1 MATSQYRHYIPQFLL
16 RNFAHDRVP
25 GNKKEQRPQSQT
37 RLYENDKILNAVDL
51 SKTAPDL
58 VETPVKRT
66 FEGTASYTDATA
78 LTNEERQRVET
89 ALDQLENSAAPI
101 FKKIKDA
108 QDAKAADISL
118 SPAQNGVLLK
128 FTLVMKYRNTLFFD
142 RYKHECLEDYD
153 AEDRDE
159 FLEYCHTRGIERQ
172 LDVWLDSFVKI
183 INADIVP
190 GGDWYSSLAASIYP
204 CQPWGLPHGPVL
216 FAPGYTACLLSRTSP
231 LGLVRAPF
239 ST

>member
-159 FLEYCHTRGIERQ
+159 FL
-172 LDVWLDSFVKI
+172 
-183 INADIVP
+183 ADIVP